1 MGELKTYEE
10 NDAVKYILSNLPTE
24 VAEKYSEDDILL
36 VIDIIFEFYENKGY
50 FDLDD
55 IDESDD
61 DEFDETELYEFVKKS
76 LKKDKEN
83 PIDLNDVGNIVHLEL
98 EYEDSIDDFD
108 F

>member
-1 MGELKTYEE
+1 MGEMKTYEE
-10 NDAVKYILSNLPTE
+10 NDAVKYILSNLPSD
-24 VAEKYSEDDILL
+24 VAEKYSDDDILL

-50 FDLDD
+50 FDLNG

-61 DEFDETELYEFVKKS
+61 EFDEFELFEFVKKS
-76 LKKDKEN
+76 LKKDKDN
-83 PIDLNDVGNIVHLEL
+83 PIDLDDVENIVHLEL

>member
-1 MGELKTYEE
+1 MGEMKTYEE
-10 NDAVKYILSNLPTE
+10 NDAVKYILSNLPSD
-24 VAEKYSEDDILL
+24 VAEKYSDDDILL

-50 FDLDD
+50 FDLND

-61 DEFDETELYEFVKKS
+61 EFDESELFEFVKKS
-76 LKKDKEN
+76 LKKDKDN
-83 PIDLNDVGNIVHLEL
+83 SIDLDDVENVVHLEL

>member
-1 MGELKTYEE
+1 MGEMKTYEE
-10 NDAVKYILSNLPTE
+10 NDAVKYILSNLPSD
-24 VAEKYSEDDILL
+24 VAEKYSDDDILL

-50 FDLDD
+50 FDLND

-61 DEFDETELYEFVKKS
+61 EFDESELFEFVKKS
-76 LKKDKEN
+76 LKKDKDN
-83 PIDLNDVGNIVHLEL
+83 PIDLEDVENIVHLEL

>member
-1 MGELKTYEE
+1 MGEMKTYEE
-10 NDAVKYILSNLPTE
+10 NDAVKYILSNLSSD
-24 VAEKYSEDDILL
+24 VAEKYSDDDILL

-50 FDLDD
+50 FDLND

-61 DEFDETELYEFVKKS
+61 EFDESELFEFVKKS
-76 LKKDKEN
+76 LKKDKDN
-83 PIDLNDVGNIVHLEL
+83 PIDLDDVENIVHLEL

>member
-1 MGELKTYEE
+1 MGEMKTYEE
-10 NDAVKYILSNLPTE
+10 NDAVKYILSNLPSD
-24 VAEKYSEDDILL
+24 VAEKYSDDDILL

-50 FDLDD
+50 FDLND

-61 DEFDETELYEFVKKS
+61 EFDESELFEFVKKS
-76 LKKDKEN
+76 LKKGKDN
-83 PIDLNDVGNIVHLEL
+83 PIDLDDVENIVHLEL

>member
-1 MGELKTYEE
+1 MPS
-10 NDAVKYILSNLPTE
+10 D
-24 VAEKYSEDDILL
+24 VAEKYSDDDILL

-50 FDLDD
+50 FDLND

-61 DEFDETELYEFVKKS
+61 EFDESELFEFVKKS
-76 LKKDKEN
+76 LKKDKDN
-83 PIDLNDVGNIVHLEL
+83 PIDLDDVENIVHLEL

>member
-1 MGELKTYEE
+1 MGEMKTYEE
-10 NDAVKYILSNLPTE
+10 NDAVQYILSNLPSD
-24 VAEKYSEDDILL
+24 VAEKYSDGDILL

-50 FDLDD
+50 FDLND

-61 DEFDETELYEFVKKS
+61 EFDESELFEFVKKS
-76 LKKDKEN
+76 LKKDKDN
-83 PIDLNDVGNIVHLEL
+83 SIDLDDVENIVHLEL

>member
-1 MGELKTYEE
+1 MGEMKTYEE
-10 NDAVKYILSNLPTE
+10 NDAVKYIFSNLPSD
-24 VAEKYSEDDILL
+24 VAEKYSDDDILL

-50 FDLDD
+50 FDLND

-61 DEFDETELYEFVKKS
+61 EFDESELFEFVKKS
-76 LKKDKEN
+76 LKKDKDN
-83 PIDLNDVGNIVHLEL
+83 PIDLDDVENIVHLEL

>member
-1 MGELKTYEE
+1 MGEMKTYEE
-10 NDAVKYILSNLPTE
+10 NDAVKYILSNLPSD
-24 VAEKYSEDDILL
+24 VAEKYSDDDILL

-50 FDLDD
+50 FDLND

-61 DEFDETELYEFVKKS
+61 EFDESELFEFVKKS
-76 LKKDKEN
+76 LKKDKDN
-83 PIDLNDVGNIVHLEL
+83 LIDLDDVENIVHLEL

>member
-1 MGELKTYEE
+1 MGEMKTYEE
-10 NDAVKYILSNLPTE
+10 NDAVKYILSNLPSD
-24 VAEKYSEDDILL
+24 VAEKYSDDDILL

-50 FDLDD
+50 FDLND

-61 DEFDETELYEFVKKS
+61 EFDESELFEFVKKS
-76 LKKDKEN
+76 LKKDKDN
-83 PIDLNDVGNIVHLEL
+83 PIDWDDVENIVHLEL

>member
-1 MGELKTYEE
+1 MGEMKTYEE
-10 NDAVKYILSNLPTE
+10 NDAIKYILSNLPSD
-24 VAEKYSEDDILL
+24 VAEKYSDDDILL

-50 FDLDD
+50 FDLND

-61 DEFDETELYEFVKKS
+61 EFDESELFEFVKKS
-76 LKKDKEN
+76 LKKDKDN
-83 PIDLNDVGNIVHLEL
+83 PIDLDDVENIVHLEL

>member
-1 MGELKTYEE
+1 MGEMKTYEE
-10 NDAVKYILSNLPTE
+10 NDAVKYILSNLPSD
-24 VAEKYSEDDILL
+24 VAEKYSDDDILL

-50 FDLDD
+50 FDLND

-61 DEFDETELYEFVKKS
+61 EFDESELFEFVKKS
-76 LKKDKEN
+76 LKKDKDN
-83 PIDLNDVGNIVHLEL
+83 PIDLDDVENIVHLEL

>member
-1 MGELKTYEE
+1 MGEMKTYEE
-10 NDAVKYILSNLPTE
+10 NDAVKYILSNLPSD
-24 VAEKYSEDDILL
+24 VAEKYSDDDILL

-50 FDLDD
+50 FDLND

-61 DEFDETELYEFVKKS
+61 EFDESELFEFVKKS
-76 LKKDKEN
+76 LKKDKDN
-83 PIDLNDVGNIVHLEL
+83 PIDLDDVENIVHIEL

>member
-1 MGELKTYEE
+1 MGEMKTYEE
-10 NDAVKYILSNLPTE
+10 NDAVKYILSNLPSD
-24 VAEKYSEDDILL
+24 VAEKYSDDDILL

-50 FDLDD
+50 FDLND

-61 DEFDETELYEFVKKS
+61 EFDESELFEFVKKS
-76 LKKDKEN
+76 LKKDKDN
-83 PIDLNDVGNIVHLEL
+83 PIDLDDVENIVYLEL

>member
-1 MGELKTYEE
+1 MGEMKTYEE
-10 NDAVKYILSNLPTE
+10 NNAVKYILSNLPSD
-24 VAEKYSEDDILL
+24 VAEKYSDDDILL

-50 FDLDD
+50 FDLND

-61 DEFDETELYEFVKKS
+61 EFDESELFEFVKKS
-76 LKKDKEN
+76 LKKDKDN
-83 PIDLNDVGNIVHLEL
+83 PIDLDDVENIVHLEL

>member
-1 MGELKTYEE
+1 MGEMKTYEE
-10 NDAVKYILSNLPTE
+10 NDAVKYILSNLPSD
-24 VAEKYSEDDILL
+24 VAEKYSDDDILL

-50 FDLDD
+50 LDLND

-61 DEFDETELYEFVKKS
+61 EFDESELFEFVKKS
-76 LKKDKEN
+76 LKKDKDN
-83 PIDLNDVGNIVHLEL
+83 PIDVDDVENIVHLEL

>member
-1 MGELKTYEE
+1 MGEMKTYEE
-10 NDAVKYILSNLPTE
+10 NDAVKYILSNLPPD
-24 VAEKYSEDDILL
+24 VAEKYSDDDILL

-50 FDLDD
+50 FDLND

-61 DEFDETELYEFVKKS
+61 EFDESELFEFVKKS
-76 LKKDKEN
+76 LKKDKDN
-83 PIDLNDVGNIVHLEL
+83 PIDLDDVENIVHLEL

>member
-1 MGELKTYEE
+1 MGEMKTYEE
-10 NDAVKYILSNLPTE
+10 NDAVKYILSNLPSD
-24 VAEKYSEDDILL
+24 VAEKYSDDDILL

-50 FDLDD
+50 FDLND

-61 DEFDETELYEFVKKS
+61 EFDESELFEFVKKS
-76 LKKDKEN
+76 LKKDKDN
-83 PIDLNDVGNIVHLEL
+83 PIDLDDVENIVRLEL

>member
-1 MGELKTYEE
+1 MGEMKTYEE
-10 NDAVKYILSNLPTE
+10 NDAVKYILSNLPSD
-24 VAEKYSEDDILL
+24 VAEKYSDDDILL

-50 FDLDD
+50 FDLND

-61 DEFDETELYEFVKKS
+61 EFDESELFEFVKKS
-76 LKKDKEN
+76 LKKDKDN
-83 PIDLNDVGNIVHLEL
+83 TIDLDDVENIVHLEL

>member
-1 MGELKTYEE
+1 MGEMKTYEE
-10 NDAVKYILSNLPTE
+10 NDAVKYILSNLPSD
-24 VAEKYSEDDILL
+24 VAEKYSDDDILL

-50 FDLDD
+50 FDLND

-61 DEFDETELYEFVKKS
+61 EFDESELFEFVKKS
-76 LKKDKEN
+76 LKKDKDN
-83 PIDLNDVGNIVHLEL
+83 PVDLDDVENIVHLEL

>member
-1 MGELKTYEE
+1 MGEMKTYEE
-10 NDAVKYILSNLPTE
+10 NDAVKYILSNLPSD
-24 VAEKYSEDDILL
+24 VAEKYSDDDILL

-50 FDLDD
+50 FDLND

-61 DEFDETELYEFVKKS
+61 EFDESELFEFVKKS
-76 LKKDKEN
+76 LKKDN
-83 PIDLNDVGNIVHLEL
+83 PIDLDDVENIVHLEL

>member
-1 MGELKTYEE
+1 MGEMKAYEE
-10 NDAVKYILSNLPTE
+10 NDAVKYILSNLPSD
-24 VAEKYSEDDILL
+24 VAEKYSDDDILL

-50 FDLDD
+50 FDLND

-61 DEFDETELYEFVKKS
+61 EFDESELFEFVKKS
-76 LKKDKEN
+76 LKKDKDN
-83 PIDLNDVGNIVHLEL
+83 PIDLDDVENIVHLDL

>member
-1 MGELKTYEE
+1 MKTYEE
-10 NDAVKYILSNLPTE
+10 NDAVKYILSNLPSD
-24 VAEKYSEDDILL
+24 VAEKYSDDDILL

-50 FDLDD
+50 FDLND

-61 DEFDETELYEFVKKS
+61 EFDESELFEFVKKS
-76 LKKDKEN
+76 LKKDKDN
-83 PIDLNDVGNIVHLEL
+83 PIDLDDVENVVHLEL

>member
-1 MGELKTYEE
+1 MGEMKIYEE
-10 NDAVKYILSNLPTE
+10 NDAVKYILSNLPSD
-24 VAEKYSEDDILL
+24 VAEKYSDDDILL

-50 FDLDD
+50 FDLND

-61 DEFDETELYEFVKKS
+61 EFDESELFEFVKKS
-76 LKKDKEN
+76 LKKDKDN
-83 PIDLNDVGNIVHLEL
+83 PIDLEDVENIVHLEL